1 MTIKV
6 IFQDGVQQNI
16 VTSRFLLQTTT
27 GNRCLYLVSFYT
39 PSLNISFKF
48 ECIFV
53 NMMIDAQLYFHN
65 NECEVIEA
73 IY

>member
-1 MTIKV
+1 MVYKQSIATSK
-6 IFQDGVQQNI
+6 IF
-16 VTSRFLLQTTT
+16 LQITT
-27 GNRCLYLVSFYT
+27 GNGCLYLVSFYT